1 MTAAYGNDGR
11 TGEFAPPGLTERP
24 RIAWRVRTDGP
35 VMVAPVVDD
44 AGERLVV
51 AARRELHVVDARTG
65 TPLWTERGAER
76 RSFET
81 APTIWRDLIIAEN
94 AFDAQILVYD
104 LGTGEHVRVLEGGG
118 CPTVVGDLLLL
129 DDLHYDARAL
139 RLPDLGTVWTQKNLG
154 SLAVSPALGPDGRA
168 FAAEGFEPHHTHG
181 GVRGF
186 DLATGETIFAV
197 ADRVDR
203 CPLPDDRADDEDW
216 VYPGPFHV
224 AFARGLVWTVAGRDH
239 DGWGST
245 DVYGLDPATG
255 EPRWV
260 LHLGLDPNDGPG
272 ATGAVAIV
280 GETLYLTTIGGDDTV
295 LVQAIDVESRRPRW
309 AMPLAGEPVGSPVIA
324 GDCLYLATRTG
335 VVHAVDRRTGLEL
348 WRVDVE
354 APVPAWDD
362 ALRDYHEDGMAIL
375 PVGDTLFVRTEGGVV
390 ALRPR

>member
-1 MTAAYGNDGR
+1 MTSYGNNGR
-11 TGEFAPPGLTERP
+11 TGEYAAPGLTDRP

-44 AGERLVV
+44 AGERLIV
-51 AARRELHVVDARTG
+51 AARRDLHVVDARTG
-65 TPLWTERGAER
+65 APLWTERG
-76 RSFET
+76 SFLT
-81 APTIWRDLIIAEN
+81 TPAIWRDRLIAEN
-94 AFDAQILVYD
+94 AFDARVIVYD
-104 LGTGEHVRVLEGGG
+104 LGTGEHVRMLDGGG

-129 DDLHYDARAL
+129 DDLRDDARAL
-139 RLPDLGTVWTQKNLG
+139 RLPDFETVWTCKNLG

-168 FAAEGFEPHHTHG
+168 YAAEGFEPHHTHG

-186 DLATGETIFAV
+186 DLSTGETIFAV
-197 ADRVDR
+197 ADRVDH

-216 VYPGPFHV
+216 VYPGPFHI
-224 AFARGLVWTVAGRDH
+224 AFAHGLVWTVAGRDH

-245 DVYGLDPATG
+245 DVYGLDPVTG

-260 LHLGLDPNDGPG
+260 LHLGLDPDDGPG
-272 ATGAVAIV
+272 ATAAVAV
-280 GETLYLTTIGGDDTV
+280 ADRTLYLTVMGRDETV

-309 AMPLAGEPVGSPVIA
+309 ATPLAGEPVGSPVIA

-335 VVHAVDRRTGLEL
+335 VVHAVDRTTGLEL

-362 ALRDYHEDGMAIL
+362 DLRDYHEDGMAIL
-375 PVGDTLFVRTEGGVV
+375 PVGDTLYVRTESGVV
-390 ALRPR
+390 ALRNA